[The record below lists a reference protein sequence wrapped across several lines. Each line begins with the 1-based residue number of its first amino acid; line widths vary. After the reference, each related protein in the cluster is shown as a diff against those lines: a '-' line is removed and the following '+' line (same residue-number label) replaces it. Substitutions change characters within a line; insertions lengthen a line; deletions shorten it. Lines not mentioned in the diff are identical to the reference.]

1 MSNER
6 PLVVAT
12 WNIHAAVGTDGR
24 FAPERIVA
32 VLSEM
37 NADVVALQEVEH
49 HDIDGRDLL
58 VYLAEEG
65 RYESIAGPTLLRG
78 DRHYG
83 NALLTRLPVE
93 DVARVDLSLPGCEP
107 RGALD
112 VKIRAGDEP
121 LRVLTTHLGLRPRER
136 RHQVRQLLDQLDRR
150 HEEQTTVLMG
160 DFNEWLGWGR
170 PLRSLQSR
178 FAATRAVPTCPSRFP
193 LFALDRIYVHPDVAL
208 RYVCVHNS
216 ALARQA
222 SDHLPVTA
230 QLIQCRP
237 MSRE

>member
-121 LRVLTTHLGLRPRER
+121 LRVLTTHLGLRPR
-136 RHQVRQLLDQLDRR
+136 
-150 HEEQTTVLMG
+150 LMG

>member
-1 MSNER
+1 MSTEQS
-6 PLVVAT
+6 LVVAT
-12 WNIHAAVGTDGR
+12 WNIHAAVGIDGR
-24 FAPERIVA
+24 FEPKRIVS
-32 VLSEM
+32 VLGEM

-58 VYLAEEG
+58 DYLAEEG
-65 RYESIAGPTLLRG
+65 RYEAIAGPTLLRG
-78 DRHYG
+78 TRDYG
-83 NALLTRLPVE
+83 NALLTRLPIE
-93 DVARVDLSLPGCEP
+93 HVARLDLSLPDCEP

-112 VKIRAGDEP
+112 VMLRAGEGP

-136 RHQVRQLLDQLDRR
+136 RHQVRQILDQLERR

-160 DFNEWLGWGR
+160 DFNEWLSWAR
-170 PLRSLQSR
+170 PLRWLQSW
-178 FAATRAVPTCPSRFP
+178 FVPTPVVATCPSRFP

-216 ALARQA
+216 RLARQA

-230 QLIQCRP
+230 QLHQSGWI
-237 MSRE
+237 SSE